1 MVSVQMLHI
10 FDFPGLIRISL
21 IQHNCT
27 EMYPDVSMSLS
38 HVRISADCKLHV
50 EDFCYGSLLGHKV
63 GVPKVTPV
71 CEPSFSPVHVWVR
84 RFNRTYDLRRVSNLS
99 YLLR

>member
-10 FDFPGLIRISL
+10 LDFPGLITISL
-21 IQHNCT
+21 LHHNCT

-38 HVRISADCKLHV
+38 HVGISADCGLHA

-63 GVPKVTPV
+63 GVPKMTPV
-71 CEPSFSPVHVWVR
+71 CELSFSPVVHVWVR
-84 RFNRTYDLRRVSNLS
+84 RFNRTHDLN
-99 YLLR
+99 